1 MVRGV
6 QGHVAD
12 PDQARNP
19 LHDALPALAELAAR
33 RWDDGYESFPPTSL
47 QMSNIQAGTGASNV
61 IPGELQMVFN
71 LRFNPHWTAAKLEA
85 GIETLFERHRLDFN
99 VSWHRRG
106 EQFFTPEG
114 RPRSTAREVPSKLA
128 RGDPEEMHVGNSS
141 YASSIAPMGAQAITV
156 GPVERR

>member
-71 LRFNPHWTAAKLEA
+71 LRFNPHWTAARLEA
-85 GIETLFERHRLDFN
+85 EIETLFERQDRKNVVSGQRVAGRLDPG
-99 VSWHRRG
+99 WRR
-106 EQFFTPEG
+106 T
-114 RPRSTAREVPSKLA
+114 
-128 RGDPEEMHVGNSS
+128 N
-141 YASSIAPMGAQAITV
+141 
-156 GPVERR
+156 